1 VIRSPSL
8 MRALPGLT
16 LVLVACAGCR
26 PTFKADGTLV
36 VNGATFRPVACQVLA
51 PRATGVGLTD
61 SKGNQLELMLPPMTL
76 RAWEAISGAP
86 SVALTL
92 PGEASVNLGL
102 CGTLTLKGEG
112 YHGEGKRAA
121 SGTASL
127 ECSAGR
133 STVRGD
139 LTFTGCF

>member
-1 VIRSPSL
+1 MIRLPSL
-8 MRALPGLT
+8 VRALPGLT

-36 VNGATFRPVACQVLA
+36 VNGATFQPVACQVLA

-61 SKGNQLELMLPPMTL
+61 SKGTELELMLPPM
-76 RAWEAISGAP
+76 
-86 SVALTL
+86 
-92 PGEASVNLGL
+92 
-102 CGTLTLKGEG
+102 TLKGEG